1 MIEILHFIKLYERI
15 KISSR
20 KKWQKFRRGSR
31 IDWTRKNGWH
41 YACFVAALEM
51 NPRLFLRGCAAPLTK
66 SLCSRNNDPATR
78 LTILETRLDWGSMT
92 RTTSLHWWRRAPSRN
107 VSPQLSSQLFAS
119 KTFPPEP
126 AASPFNLPRG
136 RRCRKKNGRRDWNPP
151 AMRYRESVFLN
162 AFYRRTAPEY
172 TTRQTSSLT
181 VDRIAAINN
190 NTPSKRSNELRG

>member
-1 MIEILHFIKLYERI
+1 MIEILHFIKLYEWI
-15 KISSR
+15 KISFR

-51 NPRLFLRGCAAPLTK
+51 NPRLFLRGGATPLTK
-66 SLCSRNNDPATR
+66 SLCLRNNDPATR

-126 AASPFNLPRG
+126 AASPFNLICLAGDVAG
-136 RRCRKKNGRRDWNPP
+136 RKTADEIGIRRQWGIGNP
-151 AMRYRESVFLN
+151 F
-162 AFYRRTAPEY
+162 F
-172 TTRQTSSLT
+172 
-181 VDRIAAINN
+181 
-190 NTPSKRSNELRG
+190 

>member
-15 KISSR
+15 KIS
-20 KKWQKFRRGSR
+20 F
-31 IDWTRKNGWH
+31 RKNFDEARGLIGLEKTDDITR
-41 YACFVAALEM
+41 VSSPLEM

-107 VSPQLSSQLFAS
+107 VSLQLSSQLFAS

-126 AASPFNLPRG
+126 AASPFNLICLAGDVAG
-136 RRCRKKNGRRDWNPP
+136 RKTADEIGIRRQWGIGNP
-151 AMRYRESVFLN
+151 F
-162 AFYRRTAPEY
+162 F
-172 TTRQTSSLT
+172 
-181 VDRIAAINN
+181 
-190 NTPSKRSNELRG
+190 